1 MRIGHLTVA
10 WGLLFAIVHAY
21 WAAGGEVGMNGDAA
35 DTLAAQLYIGFVAA
49 LGLTGA
55 GVAIGLSTVGNPP
68 AVQRA
73 LVLLARAG
81 GAALLIGVAVGAGR
95 WLADGSLGGD
105 GAEGVAIT
113 LYFLLGG
120 ILFSVLGWR
129 RVGPRWTTSPSPSAT
144 RSARA
149 ASTRPTSASARDR
162 RGDTRTAC

>member
-1 MRIGHLTVA
+1 MRIGYVTAA
-10 WGLLFAIVHAY
+10 WGLVFAIVHAY
-21 WAAGGEVGMNGDAA
+21 WAAGGEAGMNGDAA

-55 GVAIGLSTVGNPP
+55 AVGIGLSVAGNPP
-68 AVQRA
+68 AVERA

-81 GAALLIGVAVGAGR
+81 GAALLIGVATGTGR
-95 WLADGSLGGD
+95 WLADGGLGGD

-113 LYFLLGG
+113 LYFLLGA

-149 ASTRPTSASARDR
+149 ASTRPTSASERGR
-162 RGDTRTAC
+162 RGATRTVC